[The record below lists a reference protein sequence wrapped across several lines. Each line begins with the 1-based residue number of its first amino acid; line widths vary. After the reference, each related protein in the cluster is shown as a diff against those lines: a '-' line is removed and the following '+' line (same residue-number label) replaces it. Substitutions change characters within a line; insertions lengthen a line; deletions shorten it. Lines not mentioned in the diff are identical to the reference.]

1 MQAMHNSLS
10 RFYQKNCRFR
20 HLQKLHTRKLKMI
33 TAKTRLSLHGAESQK
48 VAVISND
55 GILAAKLKVPTGKNG
70 FNENRKSVSSNT
82 L

>member
-1 MQAMHNSLS
+1 MTEAH
-10 RFYQKNCRFR
+10 
-20 HLQKLHTRKLKMI
+20 
-33 TAKTRLSLHGAESQK
+33 K

-70 FNENRKSVSSNT
+70 VNEHIRESVSNNT